1 VAKLA
6 QDSDE
11 SSRKILKRGR
21 NGLPNGQPAGRVEV
35 AFELPVRDVAGTGLE
50 TQRKQIEANLSADL
64 VKYLQAQGMTL
75 RQIAD
80 TMGLS
85 ESFISRVARKKRG
98 LTIEHLLRL
107 QEAIDKPL
115 PLLLLEATSQD
126 SVLAPLAPLYEKAR
140 EVLAAGM
147 ALEQSAKRRRR
158 KTG

>member
-1 VAKLA
+1 MTA
-6 QDSDE
+6 Q
-11 SSRKILKRGR
+11 RKSLVLHSGR
-21 NGLPNGQPAGRVEV
+21 KPPLDA
-35 AFELPVRDVAGTGLE
+35 
-50 TQRKQIEANLSADL
+50 QRKQIEANLSADL

-75 RQIAD
+75 RRIGDAL
-80 TMGLS
+80 GLS
-85 ESFISRVARKKRG
+85 ESFISRVAHKKRG

-126 SVLAPLAPLYEKAR
+126 SVPAPLAPLYEKAR

-147 ALEQSAKRRRR
+147 ALEQSAKRRHR

>member
-1 VAKLA
+1 MT
-6 QDSDE
+6 E
-11 SSRKILKRGR
+11 ERKPLLRKS
-21 NGLPNGQPAGRVEV
+21 
-35 AFELPVRDVAGTGLE
+35 VRKPPLD
-50 TQRKQIEANLSADL
+50 TQRKQVEANLSADL
-64 VKYLQAQGMTL
+64 VRYLQSQGMTL
-75 RQIAD
+75 QQIAD

-85 ESFISRVARKKRG
+85 ESFISRVAHKKRS

-126 SVLAPLAPLYEKAR
+126 SVPQALAPVYEKAR

>member
-1 VAKLA
+1 MT
-6 QDSDE
+6 E
-11 SSRKILKRGR
+11 RRKSLLRK
-21 NGLPNGQPAGRVEV
+21 
-35 AFELPVRDVAGTGLE
+35 PVRNPPSD

-64 VKYLQAQGMTL
+64 VKYLQSQGMTL
-75 RQIAD
+75 QQIAD
-80 TMGLS
+80 TMGVS
-85 ESFISRVARKKRG
+85 ESFISRVAHKKRS

-126 SVLAPLAPLYEKAR
+126 SVPQPLAPLYEKAR

-147 ALEQSAKRRRR
+147 ALQQSAKRRRR

>member
-1 VAKLA
+1 MEDVL
-6 QDSDE
+6 
-11 SSRKILKRGR
+11 
-21 NGLPNGQPAGRVEV
+21 EV
-35 AFELPVRDVAGTGLE
+35 SGIDTAETGLD

-64 VKYLQAQGMTL
+64 VKYLQSQGMTL

-85 ESFISRVARKKRG
+85 ESFISRVAHKKRSF
-98 LTIEHLLRL
+98 TIEHLLRL

-126 SVLAPLAPLYEKAR
+126 SVPQPLAPLYEKAR

-147 ALEQSAKRRRR
+147 ALQQSAKRRRR

>member
-1 VAKLA
+1 M
-6 QDSDE
+6 
-11 SSRKILKRGR
+11 
-21 NGLPNGQPAGRVEV
+21 
-35 AFELPVRDVAGTGLE
+35 
-50 TQRKQIEANLSADL
+50 
-64 VKYLQAQGMTL
+64 KYLQSQGMTL

-85 ESFISRVARKKRG
+85 ESFISRVARKKRS

-126 SVLAPLAPLYEKAR
+126 SVPAPLAPLYEKVR

-147 ALEQSAKRRRR
+147 VLQQPTKRPRS
-158 KTG
+158 KKD

>member
-1 VAKLA
+1 MTE
-6 QDSDE
+6 Q
-11 SSRKILKRGR
+11 RKSLLRKSAREPS
-21 NGLPNGQPAGRVEV
+21 LDA
-35 AFELPVRDVAGTGLE
+35 
-50 TQRKQIEANLSADL
+50 QRKQVEANLCADL
-64 VKYLQAQGMTL
+64 VKHLQSQGMTL

-85 ESFISRVARKKRG
+85 ESFISRVAHKKRS

-126 SVLAPLAPLYEKAR
+126 SVPQPLAPLYEKAR

-147 ALEQSAKRRRR
+147 ALQQSAKRRRR

>member
-1 VAKLA
+1 MTA
-6 QDSDE
+6 E
-11 SSRKILKRGR
+11 RKPLPRKSGR
-21 NGLPNGQPAGRVEV
+21 
-35 AFELPVRDVAGTGLE
+35 ELPSD
-50 TQRKQIEANLSADL
+50 TQRRQIEANLSVDL
-64 VKYLQAQGMTL
+64 VAYLQSQGMTL

-85 ESFISRVARKKRG
+85 ESVISREARKKRS

-126 SVLAPLAPLYEKAR
+126 SVPQALAPLYEKAR

-147 ALEQSAKRRRR
+147 VLEQSGKRRRK

>member
-1 VAKLA
+1 L
-6 QDSDE
+6 D
-11 SSRKILKRGR
+11 
-21 NGLPNGQPAGRVEV
+21 
-35 AFELPVRDVAGTGLE
+35 
-50 TQRKQIEANLSADL
+50 TQRKQVEANLSADL

-75 RQIAD
+75 RQIGD

-85 ESFISRVARKKRG
+85 ESFISRVAHKKRG

-126 SVLAPLAPLYEKAR
+126 SVPAPLAPLYEKAR
-140 EVLAAGM
+140 EVLAAGL
-147 ALEQSAKRRRR
+147 ALGQSAKRRRR